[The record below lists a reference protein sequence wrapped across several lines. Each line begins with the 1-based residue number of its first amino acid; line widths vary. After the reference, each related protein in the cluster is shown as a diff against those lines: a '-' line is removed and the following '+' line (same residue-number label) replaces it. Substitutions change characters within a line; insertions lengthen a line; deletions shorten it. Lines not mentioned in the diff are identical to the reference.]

1 MNSKWY
7 WLIRQKYRNLKFQI
21 KKAAFRLN
29 ERKES
34 SERLSSFSRIVIRT
48 LLVQVAINL
57 VLVAVLYV
65 GDKLLLSA
73 MEIFA
78 KTQTDPLIAALSES
92 ILVDIVIGGIGVAG
106 VILGLYCSNMTSVYS
121 SKYTN
126 ASMALTSLNTFFPKL
141 EALHFEPTVVWDECH
156 LKQFLTR
163 RKEIEKRF
171 PPYLVVSFYLKDLGF
186 KKTYFRQLLNKFSR
200 FDTLGTTNLALDKSL
215 EGIYNFTEHQK
226 QLEFQFLNCTRKIFW
241 NGRNYSNQHLSESY
255 LLYRAAYADML
266 QYRFLDYM
274 LQKLNNGF
282 EPLRQEFGF
291 VGRIITPLPRINYS
305 QHLAEY
311 HDGKINASQLGDVIL
326 KKNLRN

>member
-126 ASMALTSLNTFFPKL
+126 APATISSAFQRDVVTNRCIKQITGYIIFCVIILFGCLIGISFSYEFYDVSPADDLLKKLLIFDDYSFFRYSFDKLLDTLMYHLILNGTAYLEIVKWVDSRGTLQGIELVPICVSKGIKAKKVYRFFAKTPDRQSRIMFK
-141 EALHFEPTVVWDECH
+141 VNN
-156 LKQFLTR
+156 QS
-163 RKEIEKRF
+163 
-171 PPYLVVSFYLKDLGF
+171 VVSFYLKDLGF

-215 EGIYNFTEHQK
+215 EGI
-226 QLEFQFLNCTRKIFW
+226 
-241 NGRNYSNQHLSESY
+241 
-255 LLYRAAYADML
+255 
-266 QYRFLDYM
+266 
-274 LQKLNNGF
+274 
-282 EPLRQEFGF
+282 
-291 VGRIITPLPRINYS
+291 
-305 QHLAEY
+305 
-311 HDGKINASQLGDVIL
+311 
-326 KKNLRN
+326 